1 MVKGMFQGGNA
12 NQMIV
17 NFVQNDPGFRKFVQ
31 ENQGK
36 SFEQIA
42 KEHGFDFNQILTMMR

>member
-1 MVKGMFQGGNA
+1 MFQRGNP
-12 NQMIV
+12 NQMAA
-17 NFVQNDPGFRKFVQ
+17 NFMQNDPEFRKFVQ

-42 KEHGFDFNQILTMMR
+42 KEHGFDFNQILSMMK